1 VKNPLS
7 LAAALA
13 CSLASSIVAADPPP
27 ASAAPVVGVDLPLPF
42 DQEPFPADRSKAP
55 TPDEWREAK
64 LVTATTQIDACRIYR
79 VREWIKIRCSG
90 FPASGLA
97 MIAGP
102 TEGVGV
108 FMDPAKLT
116 ADGNMDRFSPRSAT
130 IQFPALR
137 GEGHLFQILEFGDSY
152 EGVGA
157 PVLKAIVSEYWAD
170 GEPAPKLVIR

>member
-1 VKNPLS
+1 MKNQL
-7 LAAALA
+7 ALA
-13 CSLASSIVAADPPP
+13 ILVASSLVSAVVAADPPP

-42 DQEPFPADRSKAP
+42 DREPFPADRSKAP

-90 FPASGLA
+90 FSTSGLA

-102 TEGVGV
+102 TEGVGI
-108 FMDPAKLT
+108 FMDPMKIDAQ
-116 ADGNMDRFSPRSAT
+116 GNEDRFGPRSAT
-130 IQFPALR
+130 IQFPAIR
-137 GEGHLFQILEFGDSY
+137 GEGHLFQVLEFGESY

-157 PVLKAIVSEYWAD
+157 PALKAIVSEYWAD